1 MARKKTQEELEAQN
15 NPVTEPE
22 VQDTP
27 ATEPE
32 VQDTPA
38 TEPEVETVEVKE
50 NNSAKNENTESHVMN
65 GEIPKSAARLLKLFA
80 NYEELYVSESGSVY
94 TTDTKLA
101 IRGNAILYKNPYFN
115 NSKINN

>member
-32 VQDTPA
+32 V
-38 TEPEVETVEVKE
+38 ETVEVKE
-50 NNSAKNENTESHVMN
+50 NNSAKNENTKSHVMN

>member
-15 NPVTEPE
+15 NPVTEPK
-22 VQDTP
+22 
-27 ATEPE
+27 

-50 NNSAKNENTESHVMN
+50 NDSAKNENTESHVTN

>member
-15 NPVTEPE
+15 NPV
-22 VQDTP
+22 
-27 ATEPE
+27 TEPE